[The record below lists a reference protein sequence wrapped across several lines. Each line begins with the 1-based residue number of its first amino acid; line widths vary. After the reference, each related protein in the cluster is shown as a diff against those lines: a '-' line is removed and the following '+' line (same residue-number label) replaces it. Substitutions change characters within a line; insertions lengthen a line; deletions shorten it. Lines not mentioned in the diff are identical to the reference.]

1 MESDKM
7 IMLMLPII
15 IALGFFLISIG
26 RTMKIKRKAVYEI
39 EAMVRANKQ
48 KFKKELKLVGMGKPE
63 ELDILLQKHG
73 YDKRT
78 RKLVMRAL
86 VNIYRVDHGMK

>member
-63 ELDILLQKHG
+63 ELDVLLQKHG